1 MDLIEEEITGLYRAR
16 KTVMQMLKDW
26 DYIYVL
32 FPDEP
37 KVGVKT
43 IKNYIKGFV
52 HDYTLVKN
60 RKPNIRNMRTIR
72 RQEAE
77 LLVQKHVLVPEY
89 WELKNE
95 VKKTVLEG
103 GEQTIFAGKVSAILT
118 GALKMSRSLRLS
130 RSTTLFVSIIP

>member
-1 MDLIEEEITGLYRAR
+1 MGLIAEEITGLYRVR

-26 DYIYVL
+26 NYIYVL

-52 HDYTLVKN
+52 QEDTDKGIV
-60 RKPNIRNMRTIR
+60 
-72 RQEAE
+72 EAE

-95 VKKTVLEG
+95 VKKTLLEG
-103 GEQTIFAGKVSAILT
+103 GEQTIFAGKVSARLT
-118 GALKMSRSLRLS
+118 GALKMSRSLRLA